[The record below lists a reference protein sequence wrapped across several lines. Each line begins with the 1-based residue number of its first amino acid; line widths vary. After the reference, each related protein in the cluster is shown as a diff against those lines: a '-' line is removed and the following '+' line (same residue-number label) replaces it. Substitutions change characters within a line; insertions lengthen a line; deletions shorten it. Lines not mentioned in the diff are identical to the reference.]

1 MAVRMRWG
9 RVLAVWQC
17 LRRSRH
23 RAALLSNAGAL
34 HAVRRTCTRGL
45 TAWANRCARNER
57 GKIMRRRGAA
67 AHRANLEATAITAWR
82 ALAHRRILLSDASR
96 AASAGLLA
104 SRSAAALSRW
114 ARTGAKRRGVTSA
127 ASRLSAARR
136 RRLSL
141 GAIGLWRSVVLA
153 KVMASGAKR
162 MCASHATQRGIRA
175 WRRHTI
181 RASKV
186 VRAVTRLWRRSGTAD
201 ALRTAVIRALRS
213 NVKESVAAAAT
224 AEQLAASHDMRRL
237 INRAVVGWMAPSRVR
252 SQLHATCDDAMRRLS
267 DRRRIAT
274 LRYWQPLSATLK
286 RCRAARA
293 ASRAACV
300 SAHFYALRR
309 LCACLRRARSIER
322 SVGRDIERR
331 HLLALAA
338 LCARRRAARHAGDA
352 LERSLASKERGVL
365 FRGWRRGVALRSVS
379 RALELAWLEGTCVAC
394 YTAWRDHTQEAR
406 REARLEASRIEKLV
420 ATLHNKPAR
429 LAATAFRTLTRWRLL
444 LVGRVISHWAAHA
457 KGRASRRHGWLVLSQ
472 LTQQGMLRACVS
484 GWREAMWHAQL
495 MRRVHAERRAS
506 RESTHLSSVGSPC
519 DSAARES
526 PWSSAPEGSPWVAP
540 SPALHTF
547 SHAAANRQSAVSTP
561 SVDTASVASMMT
573 TPSMASVATTAVV
586 TTATPGPRLTR
597 GKATS
602 RAESLAVLQERI
614 ARVKAQVSPPLPL

>member
-1 MAVRMRWG
+1 
-9 RVLAVWQC
+9 
-17 LRRSRH
+17 
-23 RAALLSNAGAL
+23 
-34 HAVRRTCTRGL
+34 
-45 TAWANRCARNER
+45 
-57 GKIMRRRGAA
+57 MRRRGAA

-141 GAIGLWRSVVLA
+141 VAIGLWRSVVLA
-153 KVMASGAKR
+153 KVMASDAKR
-162 MCASHATQRGIRA
+162 MRASHATQRGIRA

-309 LCACLRRARSIER
+309 LSAQVHDPFLAHRIPDDVLCCWQQQSTPTDGVGRGGEIER
-322 SVGRDIERR
+322 AMLFAFATVASVQQS
-331 HLLALAA
+331 
-338 LCARRRAARHAGDA
+338 CAYR
-352 LERSLASKERGVL
+352 
-365 FRGWRRGVALRSVS
+365 
-379 RALELAWLEGTCVAC
+379 
-394 YTAWRDHTQEAR
+394 
-406 REARLEASRIEKLV
+406 
-420 ATLHNKPAR
+420 P
-429 LAATAFRTLTRWRLL
+429 
-444 LVGRVISHWAAHA
+444 
-457 KGRASRRHGWLVLSQ
+457 
-472 LTQQGMLRACVS
+472 
-484 GWREAMWHAQL
+484 
-495 MRRVHAERRAS
+495 
-506 RESTHLSSVGSPC
+506 
-519 DSAARES
+519 
-526 PWSSAPEGSPWVAP
+526 
-540 SPALHTF
+540 
-547 SHAAANRQSAVSTP
+547 TP
-561 SVDTASVASMMT
+561 SD
-573 TPSMASVATTAVV
+573 
-586 TTATPGPRLTR
+586 PRRL
-597 GKATS
+597 
-602 RAESLAVLQERI
+602 
-614 ARVKAQVSPPLPL
+614 